1 MGILFALVCAFL
13 TNLAFLFKHR
23 GANAAPTVDIRY
35 PIASAAGL
43 FRSRWF
49 AIGWLVAVVAWVF
62 HVLALALAPMSI
74 VQVVLAG
81 GLVLLAVMA
90 DRLFGF
96 TVGKRQWVGLIAMAV
111 GLGLI
116 TVTQPPVDGSHSSY
130 SVAAMA
136 GFEGGLLVLAA
147 LLIVVPR
154 AMGVRAGWHGLA
166 LGAASGVLFGVS
178 DVALKALLGLVDLN
192 DPLRLASPW
201 ALIAIAAS
209 VSAFYASARG
219 LQDGDAVS
227 VIAVTGTAAN
237 IVGILGG
244 IVVFGDPMPGDKVGL
259 VLQVVAFVLV
269 VVAAALTPAPV
280 RAARIDVT
288 GRGFATPDDY
298 IQRVDEIGDES
309 RDSESVHSEP
319 PSTSTRATRPLRTH
333 ASDHHGPSQAG
344 QGEPV
349 NLAGLQRPA
358 SERLVFGVCAGLAR
372 SLGVNVL
379 LVRAA
384 STALLVVTGGV
395 GVIAYGAL
403 VCGAW
408 RGRGRSRPG
417 RRGRAP
423 RLSCCFCSVSRCTC
437 SGSMSSPRR

>member
-1 MGILFALVCAFL
+1 MNFSPELGILFALVCAFL
-13 TNLAFLFKHR
+13 TNLSFLFKHR
-23 GANAAPTVDIRY
+23 GATAAPTVDIRH
-35 PIASAAGL
+35 PLASAAGL

-49 AIGWLVAVVAWVF
+49 AIGWLVAVVAWIF

-96 TVGKRQWVGLIAMAV
+96 SVGKRQWVGLIAMAV

-116 TVTQPPVDGSHSSY
+116 TVTQPPVEGSHSSY

-147 LLIVVPR
+147 LLVVVPR
-154 AMGVRAGWHGLA
+154 AVGIRAGWHGMA

-178 DVALKALLGLVDLN
+178 DVALKALLGLVDLH
-192 DPLRLASPW
+192 DPLRLVSPW

-227 VIAVTGTAAN
+227 VIAITGTAAN

-244 IVVFGDPMPGDKVGL
+244 IVVFGDPMPGDTVGL

-269 VVAAALTPAPV
+269 VVAAGLTPAPV
-280 RAARIDVT
+280 RAARIEDA
-288 GRGFATPDDY
+288 GRRSATPDGY
-298 IQRVDEIGDES
+298 IQRVYVMGDEL
-309 RDSESVHSEP
+309 RGSEAVRSEP
-319 PSTSTRATRPLRTH
+319 AGDTDASHSPLATITAPATRRATTVLPRPLE
-333 ASDHHGPSQAG
+333 AS
-344 QGEPV
+344 
-349 NLAGLQRPA
+349 R
-358 SERLVFGVCAGLAR
+358 
-372 SLGVNVL
+372 
-379 LVRAA
+379 
-384 STALLVVTGGV
+384 
-395 GVIAYGAL
+395 
-403 VCGAW
+403 
-408 RGRGRSRPG
+408 
-417 RRGRAP
+417 
-423 RLSCCFCSVSRCTC
+423 
-437 SGSMSSPRR
+437 